1 MAIKD
6 VQEILTLMADRGNTA
21 YFGERI
27 SILEHS
33 LQCAYFA
40 ERDETSARAITAAL
54 LHDIGHLL
62 HGLPEDIVE
71 QGNDGLHEELAAIYL
86 EPWFGEDITTP
97 IRMHV
102 AAKRYLC
109 SVEPGYLSQLSPA
122 SVDSLNVQGGPMN
135 RDEVDAFE
143 AQPYSDLAVQLRRW
157 DDEAKIPNFEA
168 PRLEHYL
175 PHLRLSARK

>member
-1 MAIKD
+1 MAIKN
-6 VQEILTLMADRGNTA
+6 VEEILTLMADRGHAA

-27 SILEHS
+27 SILEHC

-40 ERDETSARAITAAL
+40 ERDRAGAGAITAAL

-71 QGNDGLHEELAAIYL
+71 EGNDGLHEELAAMYL
-86 EPWFGEDITTP
+86 EPWFDEDITAP

-122 SVDSLNVQGGPMN
+122 SVDSLHVQGGPMN
-135 RDEVDAFE
+135 REEVAAFE
-143 AQPYSDLAVQLRRW
+143 AHPYLELAVQLRRW
-157 DDEAKIPNFEA
+157 DDEAKIPH
-168 PRLEHYL
+168 LEVPGLEQYL
-175 PHLRLSARK
+175 PHLRVAARR